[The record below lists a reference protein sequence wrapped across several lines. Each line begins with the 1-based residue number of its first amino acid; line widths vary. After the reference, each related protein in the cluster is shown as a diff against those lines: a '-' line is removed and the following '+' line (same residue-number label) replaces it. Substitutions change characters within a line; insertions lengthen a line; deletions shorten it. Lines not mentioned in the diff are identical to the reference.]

1 MERQC
6 SCDGG
11 DIVHVMEETLFMFW
25 RRHCSCVHVMRHCSC
40 DGGDIVHVMEET
52 LFM

>member
-1 MERQC
+1 MEETLFMLWRRHC

-11 DIVHVMEETLFMFW
+11 DIVHVMEGTL
-25 RRHCSCVHVMRHCSC
+25 HCSC

>member
-1 MERQC
+1 MEETC

-11 DIVHVMEETLFMFW
+11 DIVHVMEETLFMCW
-25 RRHCSCVHVMRHCSC
+25 RRHCSC